1 MLHSSN
7 QVLKTIFNEKEP
19 VPDRLKDNVQQLV
32 QTNSTDAAALNL
44 LRRTGD
50 LAVYGMR
57 AFLTIHPEAY
67 DL

>member
-7 QVLKTIFNEKEP
+7 QILKTIFNEKESA
-19 VPDRLKDNVQQLV
+19 PDHLKDNVQLLI
-32 QTNSTDAAALNL
+32 QTNSTDAAAVNL

-50 LAVYGMR
+50 MAVYGMR
-57 AFLTIHPEAY
+57 AFLTIYAEAY